1 MQDHNHQ
8 PPPKVRTSALHNT
21 PDTVLHCPTASSYP
35 HIHLLPSTLDPSH
48 LNCEG
53 QPPTEMPHEA
63 PKKLQTPCLA
73 PHNPERKGRPGAP
86 LSAMLAP
93 PIPQGP
99 TGLTQHSAESKT
111 VLPAPAWP
119 QQSQDS
125 PCGFTQLPKWATAAN
140 AVHTQVPLLGSST
153 ALPQGH
159 QPSQKEPRLLALA
172 RPLCPKQEAGDK
184 HKQLSNLWA
193 PSKPRLSPAGAVPA
207 ESRVGAPG

>member
-21 PDTVLHCPTASSYP
+21 PTLSCTAPQQVPILTSTCSLQLLTLPTLTVRANLQQKCHMKPPRSCRP
-35 HIHLLPSTLDPSH
+35 HAWPLTT
-48 LNCEG
+48 
-53 QPPTEMPHEA
+53 QR
-63 PKKLQTPCLA
+63 
-73 PHNPERKGRPGAP
+73 ERDRPGAP

-99 TGLTQHSAESKT
+99 TGLIQHSAESKT